1 LARGGRRPGH
11 RNPIW
16 DMATAAGYNDWAVV
30 EQDTEYEALIG
41 FIEERVR
48 GPKRKKARPKKK
60 NCPRNKEI

>member
-1 LARGGRRPGH
+1 
-11 RNPIW
+11 
-16 DMATAAGYNDWAVV
+16 MATAAGYNDWAVV